1 MPLNEGHY
9 LFAFEKLLNELAPPF
24 VPHVARGNDDDVD
37 NPPHAQSTTGDE
49 LEDSSAPLANEH
61 AVNSEGSHKDGQ
73 NQGESPVAGCCC
85 CFICHG

>member
-1 MPLNEGHY
+1 MPLSEGHY
-9 LFAFEKLLNELAPPF
+9 IFALEKLLDELAAPL
-24 VPHVARGNDDDVD
+24 VTHVARGNDDDVD

-61 AVNSEGSHKDGQ
+61 AVNAEGSHKDGQ

-85 CFICHG
+85 CFVCHG